1 MPSVTILQ
9 SWLDEV
15 GAAVLDGDFDAYARH
30 VVLPFASITPE
41 ATLIV
46 TSEADLRT
54 GFDVYVD
61 MLRHQRV
68 SDYIRLVS
76 EAHTVGERMIAGSYV
91 TNILAQGQRIAP
103 PFTSTIVL
111 RRSVAGLWQ
120 AATIAAPLSAPQWPI
135 LSIRPE
141 PGA

>member
-15 GAAVLDGDFDAYARH
+15 GQAVMDGDFAAYARH
-30 VVLPFASITPE
+30 VGLPFANVNPV

-46 TSEADLRT
+46 ATETDLRA
-54 GFDVYVD
+54 GFDVFVD

-68 SDYIRLVS
+68 TDYIRLVS
-76 EAHTVGERMIAGSYV
+76 DAHTIGETMIAGSYV
-91 TNILAQGQRIAP
+91 TNFLANGHRVVP
-103 PFTSTIVL
+103 PFTSTVVL
-111 RRSVAGLWQ
+111 RRNEDGLWQ
-120 AATIAAPLSAPQWPI
+120 AATIANPLLAASWPI
-135 LSIRPE
+135 HRVQPE

>member
-1 MPSVTILQ
+1 VPSVTILQ

-15 GAAVLDGDFDAYARH
+15 GAAVLAGDFDAYARH

-41 ATLIV
+41 TTLIV
-46 TSEADLRT
+46 STEQALRT
-54 GFDVYVD
+54 GFDVFVD

-91 TNILAQGQRIAP
+91 TNLLAEGQRIAP

-111 RRSVAGLWQ
+111 RRSDAGPWQ
-120 AATIAAPLSAPQWPI
+120 AATIAAPLLAPQWPI
-135 LSIRPE
+135 RSIRPE
-141 PGA
+141 RGA